1 MANIGFFIFL
11 TKPIFSIFSK
21 NFLNDLNFSLCPLI
35 FFLNITIAKK
45 AKLDKVK
52 KLQQEIKMIEK
63 KEEEKRI
70 KEFLKELNGLS
81 EQQIEKVRNFIQE
94 LKKETV

>member
-1 MANIGFFIFL
+1 MEEE
-11 TKPIFSIFSK
+11 
-21 NFLNDLNFSLCPLI
+21 
-35 FFLNITIAKK
+35 KK
-45 AKLDKVK
+45 AMKKTLEEIKQAKLDKVK